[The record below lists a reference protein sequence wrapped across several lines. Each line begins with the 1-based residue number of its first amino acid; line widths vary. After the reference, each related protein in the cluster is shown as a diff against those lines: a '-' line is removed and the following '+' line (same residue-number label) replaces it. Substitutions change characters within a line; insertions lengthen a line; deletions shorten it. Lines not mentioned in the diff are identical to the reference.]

1 LKGSESLGSLEE
13 LTGKI
18 IEDAKIQAQNIVNEA
33 IESSKKELEEES
45 RKFNQSCEDL
55 IKAAEIKADELYK
68 QICAEKE
75 MEIRDKNLF
84 MKQRILDQIF
94 QDAFTQLKNLSIE
107 EYKEILQRMIA
118 DKDLSKYILIL
129 PDRFLSL
136 QEEMYTFLSNL
147 IARGRFPSQ
156 VVYKPL
162 AGGFILIKDGVEEN
176 YTFEAWI
183 DAVRQDM
190 ESKVID
196 ILYGK
201 E

>member
-1 LKGSESLGSLEE
+1 MGSLEE

-18 IEDAKIQAQNIVNEA
+18 IEDGKLQAQRIINEA
-33 IESSKKELEEES
+33 IENSKKELEQES
-45 RKFNQSCEDL
+45 RKSNQSCEDL
-55 IKAAEIKADELYK
+55 IKAAEVKADELYK

-94 QDAFTQLKNLSIE
+94 QDAFMQLKDISIE

-118 DKDLSKYILIL
+118 DKDLSNYILIL
-129 PDRFLSL
+129 PDRFLHL
-136 QEEMYTFLSNL
+136 QEEMYAFLTNL
-147 IARGRFPSQ
+147 FERGKFPSQ

-183 DAVRQDM
+183 DAVRQEM